1 MISTSRHGQMATYF
15 LDARSATPHFPGI
28 GRYVTNLAAAIAQT
42 IGRDETLQ
50 LIVPP
55 PATQIQNEGQAWS
68 STLPQQPNLRTLV
81 NATSHF
87 GLGQQWS
94 VPRQIRRARN
104 RDAPALY
111 HTPYYLM
118 PYATGLPNVV
128 TLHDLIAFVLPESV
142 SRRARWF
149 FRVAALASLR
159 ASSHIII
166 GTESARQELLAHF
179 PVDPGRVTTIPHA
192 PAMRFARRPET
203 AIAAVRAAYALPSR
217 FLFYCGIN
225 KPHKNLVRLIE
236 AYAALPPDLS
246 PSLPPLIIAGA
257 WDERYP
263 EPKIRAAEL
272 GLAERVRFLGR
283 VNDADLPALY
293 SAATLFVFPSLY
305 EGFGLP
311 VIEAMACGAPVACSD
326 ATGLR
331 DVAGEASLLFDP
343 LETRSI
349 VEALRAALENPAL
362 LAQLREQSLAQASRF
377 TWPSTAQQ
385 TLDVYRQVLQQRRR

>member
-1 MISTSRHGQMATYF
+1 MVTYF

-28 GRYVTNLAAAIAQT
+28 GRYVTNLAGAIAQT
-42 IGRDETLQ
+42 IGSDETLQ
-50 LIVPP
+50 IVVPP
-55 PATQIQNEGQAWS
+55 PAAQIQYEGQAWS
-68 STLPQQPNLRTLV
+68 STLPQQPNLRMLV

-94 VPRQIRRARN
+94 VPRQIRRAHN
-104 RDAPALY
+104 NAPALY

-118 PYATGLPNVV
+118 PYATALPNIV

-179 PVDPGRVTTIPHA
+179 PVAPERVTTIPHA
-192 PAMRFARRPET
+192 PATRFAPQPEN
-203 AIAAVRAAYALPSR
+203 AIAAVRDAYALPSR

-236 AYAALPPDLS
+236 AYASLPPELS
-246 PSLPPLIIAGA
+246 PSLPPLVIAGA

-263 EPKIRAAEL
+263 EPKIRATEL

-331 DVAGEASLLFDP
+331 DVAGEAALLFDP
-343 LETRSI
+343 HDTPSMA
-349 VEALRAALENPAL
+349 EALRAALENPSL
-362 LAQLREQSLAQASRF
+362 LDQLSERSLAQAKRF

-385 TLDVYRQVLQQRRR
+385 TLDVYRQVLVQLHKERRR